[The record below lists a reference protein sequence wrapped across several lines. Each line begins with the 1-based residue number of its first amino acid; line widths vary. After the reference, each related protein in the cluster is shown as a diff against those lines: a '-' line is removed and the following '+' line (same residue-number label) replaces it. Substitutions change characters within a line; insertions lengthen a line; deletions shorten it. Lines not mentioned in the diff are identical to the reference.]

1 MLNKPKVII
10 IDDHEVFCES
20 LALLLS
26 MKGIEVLGTINEGK
40 MALEKLQ
47 HLKPDIADIV
57 LMDIEMKDIDGIQLT
72 KKIKNK
78 FLNIEI
84 IMLTMHCN
92 EEYIVDAFKAG
103 AKAYVLKD
111 SPSFFLLR
119 AIEAVSKGESFV
131 DPKSTYKLMGG
142 IDNRNKK
149 LDEILTPREK
159 EIVKFIYEGYTNKEI
174 SKKLNLSTHTIRNHI
189 VNIFQKLNCSTRT
202 KAVKEAQKRNL
213 I

>member
-1 MLNKPKVII
+1 MQHKVII
-10 IDDHEVFCES
+10 VDDHEVFCES

-26 MKGIEVLGTINEGK
+26 MKEIEVLGTVNEGK
-40 MALEKLQ
+40 EVLET
-47 HLKPDIADIV
+47 LKNSSPDIV

-72 KKIKNK
+72 KKIREK
-78 FLNIEI
+78 FSHIEVI
-84 IMLTMHCN
+84 ILTMHCN

-103 AKAYVLKD
+103 AKGYVLKD
-111 SPSFFLLR
+111 SPSLFLLQ

-131 DPKSTYKLMGG
+131 DPKSTHKLMDSIENQG
-142 IDNRNKK
+142 KQS
-149 LDEILTPREK
+149 EEALTPREK
-159 EIVKFIYEGYTNKEI
+159 QIIKYIYEGYINKEI

>member
-1 MLNKPKVII
+1 MSHKHKVII

-26 MKGIEVLGTINEGK
+26 MKEIEVLGTINEGK
-40 MALEKLQ
+40 KVLEYLRK
-47 HLKPDIADIV
+47 LKPDMV

-72 KKIKNK
+72 KKIKEK
-78 FLNIEI
+78 LSHIEVI
-84 IMLTMHCN
+84 ILTMHCN

-119 AIEAVSKGESFV
+119 AIEAVSKGENFV
-131 DPKSTYKLMGG
+131 DPKSTYKLIGG
-142 IDNRNKK
+142 IDNPDKK
-149 LDEILTPREK
+149 SEEILTLREK
-159 EIVKFIYEGYTNKEI
+159 QIIKYIYEGYINKEI
-174 SKKLNLSTHTIRNHI
+174 SKKLNLSTNTVRNHI

>member
-78 FLNIEI
+78 FMQL
-84 IMLTMHCN
+84 
-92 EEYIVDAFKAG
+92 G
-103 AKAYVLKD
+103 
-111 SPSFFLLR
+111 
-119 AIEAVSKGESFV
+119 
-131 DPKSTYKLMGG
+131 
-142 IDNRNKK
+142 
-149 LDEILTPREK
+149 
-159 EIVKFIYEGYTNKEI
+159 
-174 SKKLNLSTHTIRNHI
+174 NLQN
-189 VNIFQKLNCSTRT
+189 
-202 KAVKEAQKRNL
+202 
-213 I
+213 